1 MLAFEPLT
9 YAMGMA
15 LAEHAIRRPSR
26 VCLHAKLWLRR
37 APDVLIDNAL
47 NEAADPLLDALNS
60 GSSSSSVQVALHGAA
75 DDLVFFSFL
84 AVMMMFVTVL
94 RRRQHLV

>member
-60 GSSSSSVQVALHGAA
+60 GSSSVQVAVHGA

-94 RRRQHLV
+94 RRQHLV

>member
-15 LAEHAIRRPSR
+15 LAEHALRHPSKI
-26 VCLHAKLWLRR
+26 CLRTKLWLRR
-37 APDVLIDNAL
+37 APDVLLDNAL

-60 GSSSSSVQVALHGAA
+60 AIGQHQEMAV
-75 DDLVFFSFL
+75 FSFL
-84 AVMMMFVTVL
+84 AVVL
-94 RRRQHLV
+94 VVFLQKQSTWRWHADS